1 MPPRAAYDRPAT
13 QGHIGADFDAHD
25 RAPSQWASFGRPRDN
40 NYALDRG
47 HGSGSNLDNSQI
59 DPSLL
64 QVSPLGE
71 RQGQRR
77 INVDSDAAHMSSGQQ
92 KHATCDAITATITKS
107 SKRCREL

>member
-13 QGHIGADFDAHD
+13 QGRVGADFDAHD
-25 RAPSQWASFGRPRDN
+25 RAPSQWAGFGRPRDN
-40 NYALDRG
+40 DYALDRG

-71 RQGQRR
+71 
-77 INVDSDAAHMSSGQQ
+77 
-92 KHATCDAITATITKS
+92 
-107 SKRCREL
+107 